1 MRTNEKR
8 DAFINACV
16 TKRQKAALADFCW
29 QNRITKSE
37 LVMALIDDFLSEIR
51 VKT

>member
-1 MRTNEKR
+1 MTERR
-8 DAFINACV
+8 DSLVVSCI
-16 TKRQKAALADFCW
+16 TKRQKADLADFCW

-37 LVMALIDDFLSEIR
+37 LVMTLIDDFLSEIR